1 MKRVVYFTSPQKDL
15 LIESIPAF
23 KWSAGMC
30 LTQDKTIAK
39 DLASNQDRYIYKC
52 LLNESAIQK
61 INSKVSIPGFK
72 RRENMKAQGVMGLK
86 ICNNFIYIP
95 TVNSLVES
103 VQYLVFNPSVIEIV
117 DTQPLKRTL
126 KESLDTHSKLN
137 SKLFDANQILKEDV
151 RQRLIEI
158 ADNFIADFISQG
170 IPLKVYDYWLV
181 GSNAAYNY
189 QVDSDIDLH
198 LIIDSSDIEADPKII
213 RLLFDYAKAAIT
225 KNYDIAVKGHPV
237 EIYLEDGGSSAAS
250 NGVYSIK
257 NNRWIKIPKPLE
269 DATVHPEKTQE
280 FEDLLSEYYRL
291 EDDEIEAFID
301 KLYMIRK
308 ESLASEGEFGLG
320 NLIFKE
326 FRNTGRLSDL
336 KERLYQHKSSKL
348 TLESLNE
355 WLLCEASLTKITNKL
370 KNIFQGLYPKVVD
383 FRVDQTKHHVI
394 VTTQQADYC
403 IPIEEL
409 SHYTTDDYE
418 KLRFYGNCQV
428 ADGYMPNPQGDSPN
442 MVPVY
447 YGIPY
452 RHLHIKYDDEVTVY
466 RLEKDRVINEPIS
479 LNEFIQ
485 GIQSGGY

>member
-1 MKRVVYFTSPQKDL
+1 MKRIVYFTSPQKDL

-23 KWSAGMC
+23 KWSDGVC

-39 DLASNQDRYIYKC
+39 DLAGNQDRYIYKC
-52 LLNESAIQK
+52 LLDESATRK
-61 INSKVSIPGFK
+61 INSKVSIPDFK
-72 RRENMKAQGVMGLK
+72 CRENMKAQGVVGLK
-86 ICNNFIYIP
+86 VCNNFTYVP
-95 TVNSLVES
+95 TVNSLIES
-103 VQYLVFNPSVIEIV
+103 IQYLVFNPSAVEIV

-137 SKLFDANQILKEDV
+137 SKLFDENQMLREDV

-158 ADNFIADFISQG
+158 ADSFIADFISQG

-189 QVDSDIDLH
+189 QADSDIDLH

-225 KNYDIAVKGHPV
+225 KNYDITVKGHPV

-257 NNRWIKIPKPLE
+257 TNRWIKIPKPLE
-269 DATVHPEKTQE
+269 DTTMYPEETQE
-280 FEDLLSEYYRL
+280 FKDLLSEYYRL

-326 FRNTGRLSDL
+326 FRNTGRLDNL
-336 KERLYQHKSSKL
+336 KERLYQYKSSKL

-355 WLLCEASLTKITNKL
+355 CLTPEEEDEVAFFLRNISEGRKTVSLTTLRTRSKNNSSGVSIAVNKL
-370 KNIFQGLYPKVVD
+370 N
-383 FRVDQTKHHVI
+383 DQQL
-394 VTTQQADYC
+394 QQC
-403 IPIEEL
+403 CQ
-409 SHYTTDDYE
+409 
-418 KLRFYGNCQV
+418 KLG
-428 ADGYMPNPQGDSPN
+428 
-442 MVPVY
+442 
-447 YGIPY
+447 
-452 RHLHIKYDDEVTVY
+452 Y
-466 RLEKDRVINEPIS
+466 RLIMK
-479 LNEFIQ
+479 
-485 GIQSGGY
+485 